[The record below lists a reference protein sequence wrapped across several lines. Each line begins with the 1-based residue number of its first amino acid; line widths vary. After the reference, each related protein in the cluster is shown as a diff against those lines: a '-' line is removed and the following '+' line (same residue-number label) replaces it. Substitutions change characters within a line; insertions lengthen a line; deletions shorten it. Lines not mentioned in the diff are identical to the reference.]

1 MSGTRVSIYCPHC
14 SRYTSVDPVRVEVEV
29 DYQKYYANATWIR
42 APNELWW
49 MGVCNHCHNPVLVRN
64 GGEIVYPNPLPEPTD
79 PDVPEEIRADLDEAK
94 RCFQAAAWRATAVMA
109 RRAIQSAAIR
119 MGASGERLVEQIAEL
134 AKEGKITAALKQWA
148 DAIRWVG
155 NDAAHPGGEPVTRD
169 DAEAVLGLAEE
180 LLRALFVT
188 PERAR
193 KLAEKR
199 RR

>member
-1 MSGTRVSIYCPHC
+1 M
-14 SRYTSVDPVRVEVEV
+14 
-29 DYQKYYANATWIR
+29 
-42 APNELWW
+42 
-49 MGVCNHCHNPVLVRN
+49 CNHCHNPVLVRN
-64 GGEIVYPNPLPEPTD
+64 RGEIVYPNPLPEPTD

-119 MGASGERLVEQIAEL
+119 MSASGERLVEQIAEL
-134 AKEGKITAALKQWA
+134 AKEGKITAALKECA

-180 LLRALFVT
+180 LLRVLFVT